1 METEDLVF
9 FLFLLDDGR
18 IRNRIRTFDLR
29 FRMTILDAQKH
40 RDPTD
45 PDPDPYPQNCLEGTV
60 EVSNLVPYPSAA
72 EV

>member
-18 IRNRIRTFDLR
+18 IRSRIRTFYLR
-29 FRMTILDAQKH
+29 IRMPILDAQKH
-40 RDPTD
+40 RDPT
-45 PDPDPYPQNCLEGTV
+45 DPDPYPQNCLEGTV